1 MATQKLESQTTPVD
15 CADCARKAEKQIQQI
30 EGVTEANFDFI
41 NRRLRLSF
49 DDTIVDRRRL
59 RQLIDKQGHFKL
71 VESGKGH
78 RHDLPVSR
86 RLLISIMISLLLV
99 IAGLISEF
107 FKAPTVVVSILFY
120 AAILVGG
127 WDIYLKGIAAV
138 RALQI
143 DMNVLMSLAVIGA
156 VAIGDFH
163 EAVAVVLLFGLA
175 ELLESYSLWR
185 LSRNLTDMQ
194 TFTSGHALLK
204 EGDQVKHV
212 APEELEP
219 DNIVVI
225 REGMRIPADGV
236 ILTGTSYV
244 DNSAL
249 TGESVPDSVGPG
261 SKVFAGA
268 VNREGYLEVRVT
280 AIAENT
286 EIGKI
291 LSLVGEASASRS
303 NIERVVDKFAR
314 IYTPVVVSLAILL
327 AVVPP
332 LLPGQTFS
340 DWFYKAL
347 IFLVIS
353 CPCALVISTPVAVT
367 TALASASRMKA
378 IFRKGEAVERLAA
391 VKQIAFDKT
400 GTLTLGS
407 LKLESVKPMDGAAPE
422 RILQIAYSLE
432 QASNHPYARAIRR
445 YAQEKSLYPLSVD
458 KLVAI
463 SGIGVQGEL
472 DGKSY
477 RVGGPQVLPEGES
490 QQQDEM
496 HAVYLTEDDSVVGA
510 FRFSEEIR
518 PEAVETIT
526 GLRKQGYDPIGML
539 SGDRQQQT
547 DKVAA
552 DLKLDY
558 ARGDLAPEQKYEILK
573 GMKEPSV
580 MIGDGINDAVA
591 LSGAFVSISIAR
603 FGIDLTSQQADITL
617 FGDTISA
624 LPKLMKL
631 TRRTVSTIRAN
642 IAFAF
647 FVKLLFLTLAVV
659 GYANI
664 WMAVAADMGA
674 SLVVIANSL
683 RLLRV
688 R

>member
-1 MATQKLESQTTPVD
+1 VATQKLESRTTPVD

-30 EGVTEANFDFI
+30 EGVTEASFDFI

-49 DDTIVDRRRL
+49 DDTVVDRRKL
-59 RQLIDKQGHFKL
+59 RQMIDRQGHFKL
-71 VESGKGH
+71 VDHGAGH

-86 RLLISIMISLLLV
+86 RLLTGILISLVLV
-99 IAGLISEF
+99 IAGLICEY
-107 FKAPTVVVSILFY
+107 FKAPTWVINVLFY

-127 WDIYLKGIAAV
+127 WDIYLKGIAGV
-138 RALQI
+138 RAFQI

-163 EAVAVVLLFGLA
+163 EAAAVILLFGLA

-194 TFTSGHALLK
+194 SFTSGHALLK
-204 EGDQVKHV
+204 DGEQITHV
-212 APEELEP
+212 APEELLP
-219 DNIVVI
+219 DNLVVI

-236 ILTGTSYV
+236 VTTGTSYV

-249 TGESVPDSVGPG
+249 TGESIPDSVGPG

-268 VNREGYLEVRVT
+268 VNREGYLEVKVT
-280 AIAENT
+280 AIAEES

-291 LSLVGEASASRS
+291 LKLVGEASASRS

-327 AVVPP
+327 AIVPP
-332 LLPGQTFS
+332 LLPGQTFA

-367 TALASASRMKA
+367 TALASASRLKA

-391 VKQIAFDKT
+391 VMQIAFDKT
-400 GTLTLGS
+400 GTLTLGT
-407 LKLESVKPMDGAAPE
+407 LKLERVTPMDSTPPNK
-422 RILQIAYSLE
+422 ILQIAYSLE

-445 YAQEKSLYPLSVD
+445 YAQEKSISPLAVD
-458 KLVAI
+458 KLAAI
-463 SGIGVQGEL
+463 SGIGVQGEIE
-472 DGKSY
+472 GKSY
-477 RVGGPQVLPEGES
+477 RVGGPQVLPTGAS
-490 QQQDEM
+490 QEPDDT
-496 HAVYLTEDDSVVGA
+496 HAVYLTENGSVVGA

-518 PEAVETIT
+518 PEAVETIA
-526 GLRKQGYDPIGML
+526 GLRRQGYDPIGML
-539 SGDRQQQT
+539 SGDRQQQA
-547 DKVAA
+547 DKVAS

-558 ARGDLAPEQKYEILK
+558 ARGALTPEQKYDILK
-573 GMKEPSV
+573 GMKEPTV

-603 FGIDLTSQQADITL
+603 FGVDLTSQQADVTL

-624 LPKLMKL
+624 LPKLMRL
-631 TRRTVSTIRAN
+631 TRQAVSTIRVN

-647 FVKLLFLTLAVV
+647 FIKLLFLTLAVV

-664 WMAVAADMGA
+664 WMAVVADMGA
-674 SLVVIANSL
+674 SLAVIANSL
-683 RLLRV
+683 RLMRV